1 MNVSDTNRQIRFIS
15 YICSNL
21 NQTTMENQPTVSR
34 KSIMINFGVLFGFA
48 SIITQLLIYVFG
60 DIYKPHWSFIVLSVA
75 VTAIFIVLGIKKVK
89 DSQGGFLSMGDA
101 IKTGLGIALISSIIY
116 SVYLVI
122 FQHMIEPSYFD
133 NLALL
138 QEQTII
144 EQNPNMTDEQLEQ
157 AKGFASMFNS
167 SGVNVAITIVFSL
180 FLGLII
186 SFFSGLIMKKSEM

>member
-1 MNVSDTNRQIRFIS
+1 MVLITNYQIRFIS

-21 NQTTMENQPTVSR
+21 NLTIMENQPTISR
-34 KSIMINFGVLFGFA
+34 KNIMINFGILMGFA
-48 SIITQLLIYVFG
+48 SIVIQLLIYVFG
-60 DIYKPHWSFIVLSVA
+60 NIYEPHWGFIVLSVA
-75 VTAIFIVLGIKKVK
+75 LTALFIVLGIKKVK
-89 DSQGGFLSMGDA
+89 DSQEGFLSMGDA
-101 IKTGLGIALISSIIY
+101 IKTGLGIALISSLVY
-116 SVYLVI
+116 SVYLVV
-122 FQHMIEPSYFD
+122 FQHLIEPSYFE

-144 EQNPNMTDEQLEQ
+144 EQNPELTDEQLEQ
-157 AKGFASMFNS
+157 AKGFAAMFNN

>member
-1 MNVSDTNRQIRFIS
+1 LNVSDTNRQIRFIS

>member
-1 MNVSDTNRQIRFIS
+1 
-15 YICSNL
+15 
-21 NQTTMENQPTVSR
+21 MENQPTVSR
-34 KSIMINFGVLFGFA
+34 KGIMINFGVLFGFA

-60 DIYKPHWSFIVLSVA
+60 DIYKPHWSFMVLSVA

-116 SVYLVI
+116 SIYLVI
-122 FQHMIEPSYFD
+122 FQHLIEPSYFE

-138 QEQTII
+138 QEQTIL

-157 AKGFASMFNS
+157 AKGFAAMFNS
-167 SGVNVAITIVFSL
+167 SGVNVAITIIFSL
-180 FLGLII
+180 FMGLII
-186 SFFSGLIMKKSEM
+186 SFFSGLVMKKSEM

>member
-1 MNVSDTNRQIRFIS
+1 
-15 YICSNL
+15 
-21 NQTTMENQPTVSR
+21 MENQPTVSR

-60 DIYKPHWSFIVLSVA
+60 DIYKPHWSFMVLSVA

-116 SVYLVI
+116 SIYLVI
-122 FQHMIEPSYFD
+122 FQHLIEPSYFD

-138 QEQTII
+138 Q
-144 EQNPNMTDEQLEQ
+144 
-157 AKGFASMFNS
+157 
-167 SGVNVAITIVFSL
+167 
-180 FLGLII
+180 
-186 SFFSGLIMKKSEM
+186 

>member
-1 MNVSDTNRQIRFIS
+1 
-15 YICSNL
+15 
-21 NQTTMENQPTVSR
+21 
-34 KSIMINFGVLFGFA
+34 
-48 SIITQLLIYVFG
+48 
-60 DIYKPHWSFIVLSVA
+60 
-75 VTAIFIVLGIKKVK
+75 
-89 DSQGGFLSMGDA
+89 MGEA

-116 SVYLVI
+116 SIYLVI
-122 FQHMIEPSYFD
+122 FQHVIEPSYFD

-157 AKGFASMFNS
+157 AKGFAAMFNS

-186 SFFSGLIMKKSEM
+186 SFFGGLAMKKSEM

>member
-1 MNVSDTNRQIRFIS
+1 
-15 YICSNL
+15 
-21 NQTTMENQPTVSR
+21 
-34 KSIMINFGVLFGFA
+34 
-48 SIITQLLIYVFG
+48 
-60 DIYKPHWSFIVLSVA
+60 VA

-116 SVYLVI
+116 SIYLVI
-122 FQHMIEPSYFD
+122 FQHLIEPSYFD

-144 EQNPNMTDEQLEQ
+144 EQNPNLTDAELEQ